1 MRPNWYGGADTRH
14 QKLYTRNQV
23 AGIVEQMENTRYQ
36 IEHTRVAGW
45 VRQLGGGGMVGHSL
59 ALHGAAHIYHTPLTA
74 SPCHHYLIITLPN
87 LH

>member
-1 MRPNWYGGADTRH
+1 MGEAQLVWWCRYQTPEIVY
-14 QKLYTRNQV
+14 QKP
-23 AGIVEQMENTRYQ
+23 GIVEQMENTRYQ

-59 ALHGAAHIYHTPLTA
+59 ALHGAAHIYHTPLAA